1 MKVIV
6 RKWIQKSPSTPS
18 IGRLK
23 TTVEIHH
30 LAFTTSVTI
39 DGQFKR
45 KEAIRRATTM
55 LDMTGTFGAAA
66 ISELWKLCQ

>member
-6 RKWIQKSPSTPS
+6 RKWIQTCPSTPS

-30 LAFTTSVTI
+30 PAFTTSVTI

-45 KEAIRRATTM
+45 KEAIRRVAEH
-55 LDMTGTFGAAA
+55 LALTGTFGFGVV
-66 ISELWKLCQ
+66 SELRKMCQ